1 MKYAAI
7 RVGGRQKPDRFLN
20 GQTVLSRFVL
30 ETVCT
35 LIRNFLMIIWTGA
48 QNIKFQS
55 DTEESIHASKGS
67 RLSKGIKERC
77 LWEKI

>member
-1 MKYAAI
+1 
-7 RVGGRQKPDRFLN
+7 
-20 GQTVLSRFVL
+20 L